1 MTYLYIYFLNLTEI
15 LFEETG
21 TDYADVMKMN
31 VRGFVQTYVKKT
43 EQETRVIHNVLMKG
57 FKVASHSK

>member
-1 MTYLYIYFLNLTEI
+1 MTYLQIYFLNLTEI

-31 VRGFVQTYVKKT
+31 VRGFVQTYVKKIDR
-43 EQETRVIHNVLMKG
+43 TRNEGYSQRVDEGL
-57 FKVASHSK
+57 